1 MANTYKAKSARGEA
15 LYGEDVVDIDL
26 TATEEADALGAGTL
40 ELVPRTY
47 RVLSNNYAAG
57 EQGSEVELALLV
69 EHEAALIQGGHL
81 ERVEPT
87 TTKKRKG

>member
-15 LYGEDVVDIDL
+15 LYGEDVVDLDL
-26 TATEEADALGAGTL
+26 TATEEADALGAGVL
-40 ELVPRTY
+40 ELVPRAY